1 MEALTALRWRWL
13 ALLFGLLPLLDSPA
27 LRSADE
33 WLADRTP
40 QLADAKAHDQLVLI
54 DIDESSVQALGPWP
68 WSRAR
73 TAQLMQELRRLGA
86 AQQVWDFFFPEPR
99 PGDEVLRAALD
110 ADIVIGVVPVLDPR
124 VQSPPM
130 QGELGDHSAC
140 QPNDPVAHGH
150 IGLSPSLADSRVRI
164 GHLAPQFD
172 PDGRLRRVPAFA
184 CVQGRRIPALALA
197 ALPQAPW
204 AVEANGT
211 VRIPMRLDTHAI
223 QAWPAAWVLSGQL
236 PSGILQGKTVLVG
249 ATALGAGDRVVTAL
263 GPNTPGVLIHAQL
276 LDAGLSDAMW
286 VRPTWAPWAQTAV
299 ALVALGLTVL
309 ALRLGLLFA
318 WGIALLAALLGWA
331 AHAVL
336 LTHAGLWLGPAHPLL
351 ACALGALALSAL
363 RGWELRQSRAHL
375 AKRLSGLLPPELAQ
389 RLVSQVDAS
398 QYLPPERHPYT
409 VLAIQLRNIDRYS
422 EAAPTEQVLGVAQA
436 MATLLEPLVSR
447 YNAQLYPSAFGQ
459 WLLAWRGALGLHAG
473 QAVACA
479 TACHQTLSQSLQKL
493 PHPPEQPA
501 LAVAIG
507 VAHDHAFSGFLGQH
521 RQWQPFLQGPAVQ
534 HAQAL
539 ANLAADLASPVLI
552 EAQVQTL
559 AQRSDTV
566 NLGIYLPPGYRA
578 PVNLCALRGVIDP
591 LPTP

>member
-1 MEALTALRWRWL
+1 MGALTAPRWRWL
-13 ALLFGLLPLLDSPA
+13 ALLFALLPLLDSPA

-40 QLADAKAHDQLVLI
+40 RLARATAHDHLVLI
-54 DIDESSVQALGPWP
+54 DIDESSVQALGAWP

-73 TAQLMQELRRLGA
+73 IAQLMHELRRLGA
-86 AQQVWDFFFPEPR
+86 AQQVWDFFLPEPR
-99 PGDEVLRAALD
+99 PGDEALRAALD

-124 VQSPPM
+124 VQSPPK
-130 QGELGDHSAC
+130 QGELGVHTAC

-150 IGLSPSLADSRVRI
+150 IGLSPSLGDTRVRT

-172 PDGRLRRVPAFA
+172 PDGRLRRVPAYA
-184 CVQGRRIPALALA
+184 CVQGQRIPALALA

-204 AVEANGT
+204 AVEADGT
-211 VRIPMRLDTHAI
+211 VRIPMRLDAHAL

-236 PSGILQGKTVLVG
+236 PSGTLQGKTVLVG

-276 LDAGLSDAMW
+276 LDAGLSHTMW
-286 VRPTWAPWAQTAV
+286 VRPNWAPWAQTAGV
-299 ALVALGLTVL
+299 LAALGLAVL
-309 ALRLGLLFA
+309 ALRHGLLLA
-318 WGIALLAALLGWA
+318 WGVALLAAMLGWA

-336 LTHAGLWLGPAHPLL
+336 LASTGLWIGPAQPLL
-351 ACALGALALSAL
+351 ACATGALALSAL
-363 RGWELRQSRAHL
+363 RGWELRQSRAQL
-375 AKRLSGLLPPELAQ
+375 AKRLSGLLPADLAQ
-389 RLVSQVDAS
+389 RLVSQADPS

-436 MATLLEPLVSR
+436 VATLLEPLVDR
-447 YNAQLYPSAFGQ
+447 YGAQLYPSAFGQ
-459 WLLAWRGALGLHAG
+459 WLLAWRGPLDQYAG

-479 TACHQTLSQSLQKL
+479 TACHQTLSQSLHKL

-507 VAHDHAFSGFLGQH
+507 VAHDHAFSGFLGQQ

-539 ANLAADLASPVLI
+539 AELAADLASPVLI
-552 EAQVQTL
+552 EGQVQTQ
-559 AQRSDTV
+559 AQRPDTV
-566 NLGIYLPPGYRA
+566 NLGAYLPPGYRA
-578 PVNLCALRGVIDP
+578 PVHLCALRGVIDP
-591 LPTP
+591 LPTA